1 MKESLSL
8 SAMCANEA
16 CPMASQCMRYT
27 KYTEVRE
34 TELSLRLLNIS
45 LVNVTANGCEYL
57 HVPQQVTLAR
67 GFRGMYESLPQKAAR
82 NLWQSFPCCNS
93 RRQFYYM
100 LSGDVPLYP
109 EQQQKILDFF
119 SERGADTSLGFD
131 AYQEVVV

>member
-1 MKESLSL
+1 
-8 SAMCANEA
+8 MCANEA

-27 KYTEVRE
+27 KYAEARG

-45 LVNVTANGCEYL
+45 LVIVTAEGCEYL
-57 HVPQQVTLAR
+57 HVPQQVTEAR
-67 GFRGMYESLPQKAAR
+67 GFRAMYDSLPRKAAR
-82 NLWQSFPCCNS
+82 NLWQSFPYCNS

-119 SERGADTSLGFD
+119 AERGADMNLGFD
-131 AYQEVVV
+131 AYQEVMV